1 MMTIQIQNPESTALS
16 LKVKLIIF
24 SIVLLVFCVIGVI
37 LCLNS
42 AADKYSAKTY
52 ENTKFVEEA
61 FVADQKTFTE
71 VAHLLKNSDLFDY
84 LYSIDRKSIFNTSIP
99 QRKKY
104 FTEEEYKFLCQFLNE
119 YRPYEIGKRN
129 GDLYFVFLCKQ
140 NDVTL
145 YYTERDDESLSE
157 LLNVLNQHSEV
168 KMLKDKWYFR
178 VQASDVIRK

>member
-1 MMTIQIQNPESTALS
+1 MTIQMQNQESTGPS

-24 SIVLLVFCVIGVI
+24 SVVLIAFCIIGVI
-37 LCLNS
+37 LHFNY

-52 ENTKFVEEA
+52 ESTKSVEEV
-61 FVADQKTFTE
+61 FVTDQKTFIE
-71 VAHLLKNSDLFDY
+71 VAHLLNNSDLFDY

-99 QRKKY
+99 QREKY
-104 FTEEEYKFLCQFLNE
+104 FTDEEYEFLCQFLNK
-119 YRPYEIGKRN
+119 YRPYEIGKKD
-129 GDLYFVFLCKQ
+129 GDLYFVFLCEK

-145 YYTERDDESLSE
+145 YYTEREDESLSD